1 MRGEPRELL
10 LPVPPIVSNG
20 IGVGRSVILPA
31 NSGTRLTPS
40 MGSGW
45 PFILKPRS
53 SSVVGK

>member
-40 MGSGW
+40 MGSG
-45 PFILKPRS
+45 
-53 SSVVGK
+53 